1 MKTQD
6 CIQLLAYLT
15 LITVAVWPLGAYM
28 ARVLAGNPPRWMAW
42 VAPLERC
49 IYRLTGVDPNAEMT
63 WIGYTAALLW
73 LHLFGFLA
81 LIVLQMVQAYLPFNP
96 QHMGGVPLDLAVN
109 TAISFVTNTNWQ
121 AYCGESSMSYF
132 TQMMGFC
139 VQNFLSAATGIA
151 VMLALIR
158 GLIRKSASTIGNY
171 WTDLTR
177 SILYILLPLSF
188 LVAILLMSQG
198 VVQTFTKYVNATTLE
213 GGQQIIPLGPAAS
226 QIAIKQLGTNG
237 GGFFGA
243 NSAHPFENPTP
254 LSNMIEMISILL
266 IPAALTYTYGAM
278 LGKRRQGAILFA
290 AMMILFVAGLAI
302 ALLAEYSY
310 PGNMEGKETRFG
322 VFNSVL
328 WATATTAASNGS
340 VNAMHDSLSPIAGLV
355 AMGNMLLGEVV
366 FGGVGSGIYGI
377 IMFVILAV
385 FIAGLMV
392 GRTPEYLGKKV
403 ESLEIKMAMIA
414 VLVPC
419 VVVLVLSAIACDSHF
434 GLSSLGNA
442 GPHGLSE
449 ILYAFGSMANN
460 NGSAFAG
467 LNANTPFYN
476 YLGGIAMLI
485 GRFGVIIPVLVIAG
499 SMASKKTSPPS
510 PGTFPTDGLLFL
522 SLLIGV
528 ILFVGALTFFPVLT
542 LGPIVEHTLLHSGC
556 TF

>member
-1 MKTQD
+1 
-6 CIQLLAYLT
+6 
-15 LITVAVWPLGAYM
+15 M